1 MRVLC
6 RVMLMWSLVLLQD
19 ANECW
24 LQMVRV
30 LQQKLEPL
38 EPETPMEVILLSFLL
53 SLLLNIF
60 LSQRLQKLLMCVL
73 VVDRVALVFPD

>member
-1 MRVLC
+1 
-6 RVMLMWSLVLLQD
+6 MLMWSLVLLQD

-60 LSQRLQKLLMCVL
+60 LSQRLQK
-73 VVDRVALVFPD
+73 